1 MKETCGIAIFLT
13 AVWLL
18 ACCASNYQVHTGPP
32 PREAPLDDKGAGPYQ
47 PLELPKSLT
56 VDFEVPGN
64 DPCSV
69 RVELRNSGIKLVR
82 TIVDSVY
89 SPGRYSIEWDRT
101 DSSGV
106 VIREGLYFYQY
117 HICGKTST
125 LRLDYRRRWE

>member
-1 MKETCGIAIFLT
+1 MKEMYRTAIFLT

-18 ACCASNYQVHTGPP
+18 ACCGSNYQVYTGPP
-32 PREAPLDDKGAGPYQ
+32 PRTAPLDDKGAGPYQ
-47 PLELPKSLT
+47 PTELPKVLI
-56 VDFEVPGN
+56 VDFDVPGN

-69 RVELRNSGIKLVR
+69 RVELRNPGTKLVR

-89 SPGRYSIEWDRT
+89 SPGKHSIEWDRK

-106 VIREGLYFYQY
+106 VIREGLYYYQF
-117 HICGKTST
+117 HICGKSST